1 MFILEP
7 FVEEKSAAAVRHRRA
22 LHQIPETGFEEYKT
36 QRYLQRALESLSG
49 VETEAVAGTGLVAWI
64 RGESEASVGF
74 RADMDAL
81 EVTEKTGL
89 SFASQ
94 HPGKMHACGH
104 DGHMTMGLLLAQ
116 VLSEQRQRLKKS
128 VLLIFQPAE
137 EGPGGAKVLVEAG
150 ILEKYRVEAVFGYHL
165 FPEVASGLFATKSG
179 PLMAMTGEFDI
190 ELTGKSAHGAL
201 PHLGVDALLA
211 ASGLVSVLQSVVSR
225 NVKPTESAV
234 LTVGKMISGEKR
246 NVIAGSARLEGTFRA
261 FSKEV
266 FDASVKRMQEI
277 VTSVATGYGCEAS
290 IEVRSMYPPVLNDPG
305 LTELFVDAVGRENVL
320 EIEPQMLAEDFSYYQ
335 EAVPGLFVFVGCRD
349 AVHGYHF
356 GLHHEKFNFD
366 ERVLLNG
373 VSAMIKVFEKAGVL
387 V

>member
-116 VLSEQRQRLKKS
+116 VLSEQRHRLKKS

>member
-1 MFILEP
+1 MFILES
-7 FVEEKSAAAVRHRRA
+7 FVEEKSAVAVRHRRA

-36 QRYLQRALESLSG
+36 QRYLQRTLESMAG
-49 VETEAVAGTGLVAWI
+49 VETEVVGGTGLVAWI

-104 DGHMTMGLLLAQ
+104 DGHMTMGLVLAQ

-201 PHLGVDALLA
+201 PHLGADALLA

-266 FDASVKRMQEI
+266 FDASIKRMQEI
-277 VTSVATGYGCEAS
+277 ATSVATGYGCEAS

-305 LTELFVDAVGRENVL
+305 LTELFVEAVGRENVL

-387 V
+387 L